1 MVEGVRLAQ
10 SLAAARAY
18 EPLRGAPVDPD
29 ASIRT
34 DADVRAF
41 IRRTADTIFHPAGT
55 CRMGTGADAV
65 VDPQLRVRGI
75 DGLRVADA
83 SIIPIDLNSQIHA
96 ACVVIGEKASEILAS
111 AKCSGPSPES
121 SGSNPRTEHLRP
133 ETRLRWS

>member
-1 MVEGVRLAQ
+1 MSRFAGR
-10 SLAAARAY
+10 R
-18 EPLRGAPVDPD
+18 
-29 ASIRT
+29 SIPMPRFAT

-83 SIIPIDLNSQIHA
+83 SIFPDQPQQPDSRGV
-96 ACVVIGEKASEILAS
+96 CGDRGEGGRL
-111 AKCSGPSPES
+111 
-121 SGSNPRTEHLRP
+121 RRP
-133 ETRLRWS
+133 E